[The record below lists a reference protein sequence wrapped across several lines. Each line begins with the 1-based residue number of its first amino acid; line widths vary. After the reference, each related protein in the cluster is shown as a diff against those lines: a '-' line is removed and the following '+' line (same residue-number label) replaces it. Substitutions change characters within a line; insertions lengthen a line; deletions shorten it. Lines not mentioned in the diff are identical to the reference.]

1 MPIVWPWE
9 TGSCGLTA
17 TVVGIAE
24 RPLLRVADLKD
35 MARPSE
41 TWKRL
46 QHKGG
51 IQLVEQLER
60 LAWCILVHLESFCCI
75 LVASKL
81 PMQNA
86 QSMISQTCTCDGTC
100 FRSKFYSGTW
110 HEARNILSGRGIRFC
125 GGWNGPATNPRSIFI
140 YIYIFSYDVVN
151 ILLFLI
157 HQPGFSLRDAVTG
170 GSFRAFA
177 LAHHPAEEPGHW
189 RRPRHFDGAFALS
202 LGMGAGLEVMHVTV
216 TWQCV

>member
-1 MPIVWPWE
+1 VGE
-9 TGSCGLTA
+9 ASDF
-17 TVVGIAE
+17 VVGGMD
-24 RPLLRVADLKD
+24 RPLIHAVF
-35 MARPSE
+35 S
-41 TWKRL
+41 
-46 QHKGG
+46 
-51 IQLVEQLER
+51 
-60 LAWCILVHLESFCCI
+60 
-75 LVASKL
+75 
-81 PMQNA
+81 
-86 QSMISQTCTCDGTC
+86 
-100 FRSKFYSGTW
+100 
-110 HEARNILSGRGIRFC
+110 
-125 GGWNGPATNPRSIFI
+125 